1 MLTRNLESVFC
12 LSIPK
17 SQGEARNLDSGW
29 RYLDLEICSTLKIR
43 GEAWTLE
50 SGRPGRFLE
59 NLLISRD
66 DARNLDSGSSGWSE
80 LRSVK
85 CGNSDVG
92 ICGVIAKPGRIPR
105 DRQGPKPVALILAR
119 RVGVL

>member
-1 MLTRNLESVFC
+1 MLTRNLEFVFC

-50 SGRPGRFLE
+50 SGRPEPVL
-59 NLLISRD
+59 
-66 DARNLDSGSSGWSE
+66 
-80 LRSVK
+80 
-85 CGNSDVG
+85 G
-92 ICGVIAKPGRIPR
+92 ICST
-105 DRQGPKPVALILAR
+105 PKIRAR
-119 RVGVL
+119 RGMWNLEGL